1 MTRLTHLPPV
11 TLIGAAFGLVVVG
24 CGHPGVMPGVR
35 HAQSSPATLR
45 AVFRSHDLRLRYP
58 SGWRTAVYGQAISS
72 FSGSIVYVS
81 NQRLND
87 PCVSWVG
94 GKTCNFWA
102 VKSLRRAAAILQWT
116 ENGFPGWSLQ
126 GEPGRSVTIDGR
138 PSREL
143 IMRLHGWRRHAPG
156 GRLPTARWYL
166 AGLCRT
172 VRANE
177 LVAVFVASHVVDN
190 WYQFTACLRGPNL
203 ARLTGQALAVLKSTR
218 LTYA

>member
-1 MTRLTHLPPV
+1 MTRLTHLPPAA
-11 TLIGAAFGLVVVG
+11 LIGAAFCLAVAG

-35 HAQSSPATLR
+35 HAQSSPSTLP
-45 AVFRSHDLRLRYP
+45 AVFRSHDLRLNYP

-72 FSGSIVYVS
+72 FTASIVYVS
-81 NQRLND
+81 NQRLYD
-87 PCVSWVG
+87 PCASWVG

-102 VKSLRRAAAILQWT
+102 VKSLRRAAGILQWT
-116 ENGFPGWSLQ
+116 EDGWAGWSLQ
-126 GEPGRSVTIDGR
+126 SEPGRPVTIDGR

-143 IMRLHGWRRHAPG
+143 IMRLHGWSRHAPR
-156 GRLPTARWYL
+156 GRLATARWYL
-166 AGLCRT
+166 AGLCRS

-177 LVAVFVASHVVDN
+177 LVVVFVARHVADN

-218 LTYA
+218 LTFA